1 MIHIM
6 FSASRG
12 ETSPPPLP
20 PRPQQ
25 ERGKAKRQLVYEAA
39 VRGFAQ
45 NGFDQARIED
55 VVADAGV
62 SWGTF
67 FRYFPRKEDV
77 LLEMGVEHYRKHV
90 LRNAQRGLGGHRPV
104 RATVYEMFAGL
115 LTSDWPS
122 HLHGAMLRE
131 ISTTPVR
138 FAALLGPDA
147 PPWISLAAQLMA
159 VGQGRGEVRTDVDAV
174 TLAAVVSAG
183 SLFPAIQAGYEDLGS
198 LRSLRGLPETGNAIA
213 ILDRAFPV
221 AWRGAEP

>member
-6 FSASRG
+6 FSASG
-12 ETSPPPLP
+12 AETSPPPLP

-25 ERGKAKRQLVYEAA
+25 ERGKAKRRLVYEAA

-55 VVADAGV
+55 VVAAAGV

-77 LLEMGVEHYRKHV
+77 LLEMGVEHYRKRV
-90 LRNAQRGLGGHRPV
+90 LRNAKRGLEGDRPV
-104 RATVYEMFAGL
+104 RKTVHEMFAGL

-131 ISTTPVR
+131 IATTPVR
-138 FAALLGPDA
+138 YAALLGPED
-147 PPWISLAAQLMA
+147 PPWILLAAQLIAM
-159 VGQGRGEVRTDVDAV
+159 GQERGEVRTDVDAV
-174 TLAAVVSAG
+174 TLSAVVSAG
-183 SLFPAIQAGYEDLGS
+183 SLFPAIQAGYEDL
-198 LRSLRGLPETGNAIA
+198 RSLRGLPEAGDPIA

-221 AWRGAEP
+221 AWRGVEA

>member
-6 FSASRG
+6 FGAARG
-12 ETSPPPLP
+12 ESSPTPLP

-25 ERGKAKRQLVYEAA
+25 ERGKAKRQLVYEAS
-39 VRGFAQ
+39 VRAFAA

-77 LLEMGVEHYRKHV
+77 LLEMGVEHYRQNV
-90 LRNAQRGLGGHRPV
+90 LAGAERGLSGGRPV
-104 RATVYEMFAGL
+104 RETAYEMFAGL

-131 ISTTPVR
+131 ISSTPVR
-138 FAALLGPDA
+138 FAALLGPDD
-147 PPWISLAAQLMA
+147 PPWVTLVAKLIAR
-159 VGQGRGEVRTDVDAV
+159 GQERGEVRTDVDAL

-183 SLFPAIQAGYEDLGS
+183 SLFPAIQGGYED
-198 LRSLRGLPETGNAIA
+198 LRSLRGLPEAGDPIA

-221 AWRGAEP
+221 VWRGIEP

>member
-6 FSASRG
+6 FGASRG

-55 VVADAGV
+55 IVADAGV

-77 LLEMGVEHYRKHV
+77 LLQMGIEHSRAV
-90 LRNAQRGLGGHRPV
+90 TRNLP
-104 RATVYEMFAGL
+104 ATATAREGVYTLLVAL

-131 ISTTPVR
+131 ISAAPAR
-138 FAALLGPDA
+138 F
-147 PPWISLAAQLMA
+147 S
-159 VGQGRGEVRTDVDAV
+159 
-174 TLAAVVSAG
+174 
-183 SLFPAIQAGYEDLGS
+183 
-198 LRSLRGLPETGNAIA
+198 
-213 ILDRAFPV
+213 
-221 AWRGAEP
+221 

>member
-6 FSASRG
+6 FAALRG

-39 VRGFAQ
+39 VRAFAQ
-45 NGFDQARIED
+45 SGFDQARIED

-77 LLEMGVEHYRKHV
+77 LLEMGVEHYRRNV
-90 LRNAQRGLGGHRPV
+90 LRNAERGLNGNGPV
-104 RATVYEMFAGL
+104 RQTLHDMFAGL

-131 ISTTPVR
+131 ISSTPVR
-138 FAALLGPDA
+138 FAALLGPDE
-147 PPWISLAAQLMA
+147 PPWVSLAAQLMA
-159 VGQGRGEVRTDVDAV
+159 KGQAEGQVRPDVDPV

-183 SLFPAIQAGYEDLGS
+183 VLFPAIQAGYEDL
-198 LRSLRGLPETGNAIA
+198 RSLRGVPEAGDPVA
-213 ILDRAFPV
+213 ILERAFPV
-221 AWRGAEP
+221 AWRGVEA